1 MTKGSIGNE
10 PVTTLMPTAESTS
23 ARRLVRA
30 LVMCD
35 LVDSTA
41 MIERLGDKQAMQV
54 MRQHDRMARDV
65 MRQHGGAELDRTDG
79 FLTMFEAPAEA
90 VHFALDYQRRLRVF
104 SQEHGQ
110 PFQARAGIHFGD
122 VVIWDNKPADVR
134 HGARKS
140 EVDGL
145 ALAIVARLTAL
156 ALPGQ
161 ILITDVAEAVARRA
175 RIEFDPAVRW
185 LLHGRYVLKGVP
197 HDVTV
202 HEVGEHAVSP
212 LRAPP
217 PSAKAWP
224 YRPLW
229 RRRAFLAGGGLAT
242 GGLYVLFLIWNKG
255 EASPLI
261 LNERDWVVVGDLVN
275 INGDSAF
282 DAALSTAFRIG
293 ISESRFVNV
302 LPDASVQQALA
313 RMKRDRYTR
322 IDRGVGVEIALRERA
337 RAVILPSLVQS
348 GPRVRLVAEVVDPD
362 DARTVWTQT
371 VDADRTNDLLPAM
384 DRLLQQARHH
394 LGESLQQIRATSQ
407 PLEQVTTPNL
417 EALRALSSAY
427 AMEREGRLDQAE
439 RLLRHAIELDPGFA
453 TAYRSLG
460 GVLFEQ
466 ERYRECRAALEK
478 ALSIDGRLTERER
491 LFTRA
496 FLAELTQPVSALKEW
511 RAFAVLYPDNGAGQH
526 NVGRIGYAWL
536 NDLTAAEK
544 ALADAATP
552 RNPLLN
558 YSLQLRAQVLLGL
571 EQPAEAETQLRAAL
585 QFSSAPLL
593 YFRAD
598 LLAAQGRFDEAA
610 QYLQEFGRA
619 TPDDDA
625 ERSMRLATLLV
636 MQEKLP
642 EATAALERALA
653 LASRMASPNA
663 LWRAR
668 AAMVSLHWARQDAAS
683 AREHSRSLLRE
694 LSAKAAGEDH
704 PLVAEHLL
712 YSAAWAVRLGLVSE
726 AVNALALAQRGGSL
740 KQFPVRRRLLEV
752 AQAEIDLRNGY
763 APSALARTASID
775 GTELWEAHDVRARA
789 MRAKGDRAGE
799 LDELRWLVAHPGR
812 ALAQWLDQL
821 LGQQARML
829 ALNEAK
835 RRIALLAP
843 R

>member
-1 MTKGSIGNE
+1 MDPIGREPLTKTPST
-10 PVTTLMPTAESTS
+10 VDPTR

-41 MIERLGDKQAMQV
+41 MVERLGDQQASQL
-54 MRQHDRMARDV
+54 MRQHDRMARGV

-79 FLTMFEAPAEA
+79 FLTIFETPAEA
-90 VHFALDYQRRLRVF
+90 VHFALDYQRQLRVF
-104 SQEHGQ
+104 AQEYGQ
-110 PFQARAGIHFGD
+110 PLQARAGIHFGD
-122 VVIWDNKPADVR
+122 VVVWDNARDDVQ
-134 HGARKS
+134 HGARRS

-145 ALAIVARLTAL
+145 ALSIVARLAAL

-161 ILITDVAEAVARRA
+161 ILVTDVAEAIARRA
-175 RIEFDPAVRW
+175 RIEFDPAIRW

-197 HDVTV
+197 HDVAV

-229 RRRAFLAGGGLAT
+229 RRRAFLTGGGLAT
-242 GGLYVLFLIWNKG
+242 AGGLYVLFLTWTTGK
-255 EASPLI
+255 ASPLI
-261 LNERDWVVVGDLVN
+261 LNDRDWVVVGDLVN

-293 ISESRFVNV
+293 IAESRFVNV
-302 LPDASVQQALA
+302 LPDASVRQALA
-313 RMKRDRYTR
+313 RMKRDPDTR

-348 GPRVRLVAEVVDPD
+348 GVRVRLAAEVVDPD
-362 DARTVWTQT
+362 GARTVWTQT
-371 VDADRTNDLLPAM
+371 VDAEKTNDLLPAM
-384 DRLLQQARHH
+384 DRLLRQARQN
-394 LGESLQQIRATSQ
+394 LGESLQQIQGASQ

-417 EALRALSSAY
+417 EALRTLTSAY
-427 AMEREGRLDQAE
+427 AMERDGRLDQAE
-439 RLLRHAIELDPGFA
+439 RLLRHAVELDPGFA
-453 TAYRSLG
+453 TAYRGLG
-460 GVLFEQ
+460 VVHFQQ

-496 FLAELTQPVSALKEW
+496 LLAEFTHPVTALKEW

-526 NVGRIGYAWL
+526 NVGRIAYTSL
-536 NDLTAAEK
+536 NDLPAAAK
-544 ALADAATP
+544 ALAGAAVP

-558 YSLQLRAQVLLGL
+558 HSLQMRAQVLLGL
-571 EQPAEAETQLRAAL
+571 EELTEAETQMRAAL
-585 QFSSAPLL
+585 AFADAPLL
-593 YFRAD
+593 YGWAD
-598 LLAAQGRFDEAA
+598 LRAAQSRFDEAT
-610 QYLQEFGRA
+610 QYLRETGR
-619 TPDDDA
+619 TSSDDDA
-625 ERSMRLATLLV
+625 ERWMRLATLLV

-642 EATAALERALA
+642 EAAAALDTALA
-653 LASRMASPNA
+653 AASRSASPNA
-663 LWRAR
+663 RWRAR
-668 AAMVSLHWARQDAAS
+668 SAMVSLHWVRQDAPS
-683 AREHSRSLLRE
+683 AREDLRSLLRE

-704 PLVAEHLL
+704 PLIAEHLL
-712 YSAAWAVRLGLVSE
+712 YSAAWAARLGLVSE
-726 AVNALALAQRGGSL
+726 AVDAIALVRRGGSL
-740 KQFPVRRRLLEV
+740 EQFPVRSRLAEV
-752 AQAEIDLRNGY
+752 AQAEIDLRNGH
-763 APSALARTASID
+763 APAALARTASID
-775 GTELWEAHDVRARA
+775 GTELWESHDVRARA
-789 MRAKGDRAGE
+789 MRAKQDRAGE
-799 LDELRWLVAHPGR
+799 IDELRWLAAHPGR

-829 ALNEAK
+829 VLGHAK
-835 RRIALLAP
+835 RRIALLVP